1 MKSLHCRY
9 LASTISIIIINM
21 LTFHMCK
28 STEWTPWTVSSL
40 PHVVAFRWFVNLE
53 TKTEVG
59 EMMKIKSI
67 TQVQCCKGVSVSPL
81 GGTVVRCESG
91 STDSCPH
98 SHTWRVRPIHRHAL
112 HSGRASTCQDIQQ
125 GLSWTEDFRCK
136 KSVWEFLSQEQFYQ
150 APMKVS
156 LDLFLAIKVKLL
168 NLNKGDW

>member
-1 MKSLHCRY
+1 MNWMKSLHCRY
-9 LASTISIIIINM
+9 LASTKSIIIINM

-112 HSGRASTCQDIQQ
+112 HSGRASTCQDIQHWVELKTSDAKS
-125 GLSWTEDFRCK
+125 LSDNFFHKSSFIRLLWKYHWTF
-136 KSVWEFLSQEQFYQ
+136 SW
-150 APMKVS
+150 
-156 LDLFLAIKVKLL
+156 LL
-168 NLNKGDW
+168 KWNYWT